1 MRTRN
6 SFRQRCLT
14 MLIIVF
20 LSTAASGC
28 ASNPRVSQK
37 PVSRT
42 GFAFDT
48 IVTITLYHSDKEN
61 VLDHCLALCESY
73 EALFSATKEN
83 SDLWKINHSN
93 GQATAVSYETA
104 VLIQAALQYCAQ
116 SQGALD
122 LTLYPVSD
130 EWDISGQMKQAS
142 LADDYTYYIPTEAAL
157 SELLAHVN
165 YKNVLLTD
173 ENGTEIGYDTI
184 LSENTTYFV
193 TLQDPQSAIDLGFIA
208 KGYIADQLKTY
219 LLSCGVESAII
230 SLGGNI
236 LLVGTKPDGSP
247 FNVGIQ
253 KPFGAVNEVLTTL
266 QKSDISVVSSGCY
279 ERYFITDTTGN
290 QKDRTIYHHILD
302 TTTGYPVQ
310 NDLLGVTVL
319 SDSSMRGDALST
331 YCYILGL
338 EKGLDYIR
346 SLKDVEAVFVTKDYK
361 IITSY

>member
-1 MRTRN
+1 MKTRN
-6 SFRQRCLT
+6 SFHQRCLT
-14 MLIIVF
+14 ILIILV
-20 LSTAASGC
+20 LAIAGSSC
-28 ASNPRVSQK
+28 ASNPLKSQK
-37 PVSRT
+37 PISRT

-48 IVTITLYHSDKEN
+48 IVTITIYNSDKEN

-73 EALFSATKEN
+73 EALFSASQKN
-83 SDLWKINHSN
+83 SDIWRINHSN

-116 SQGALD
+116 SQGTLD
-122 LTLYPVSD
+122 LTLRPVSN

-142 LADDYTYYIPTEAAL
+142 SITDYNYYIPTEQTL
-157 SELLAHVN
+157 SELLDHVN
-165 YKNVLLTD
+165 YKNVLITD
-173 ENGTEIGYDTI
+173 AAGMEIGYDTI
-184 LSENTTYFV
+184 LSDNTVYFV
-193 TLQDPQSAIDLGFIA
+193 TLKDRQSAIDLGFIA
-208 KGYIADQLKTY
+208 KGYIADQLKAY
-219 LLSCGVESAII
+219 LLSSGVESAII

-236 LLVGTKPDGSP
+236 LLVGSKPDGSP

-279 ERYFITDTTGN
+279 ERYFITDTN
-290 QKDRTIYHHILD
+290 EKDRIIYHHIFD

-310 NDLLGVTVL
+310 NDLLGVTIL
-319 SDSSMRGDALST
+319 SDSSMKGDALST

-338 EKGLDYIR
+338 ERGLDYIR
-346 SLKDVEAVFVTKDYK
+346 SLEDVEAVFVTKDYE

>member
-6 SFRQRCLT
+6 RFRQRCLT

-48 IVTITLYHSDKEN
+48 IVTITLYHSDKEH

-73 EALFSATKEN
+73 EALFSVTQEN

-104 VLIQAALQYCAQ
+104 VLLQAALQYCAQ

-184 LSENTTYFV
+184 LSENTAYFV

-346 SLKDVEAVFVTKDYK
+346 SHEDVEAVFVTKDNK